1 MADRGTRSGG
11 FSGDRDRGPSLPA
24 GLRSQTA
31 KGAMLIVLAVI
42 VGIVLLQIVDPG
54 KTGPVGARTTSSTAS
69 TTTSTTAPKSST
81 TSTTK
86 AATPQKTA
94 AQVHLL
100 VLNAGAPTGSAGN
113 VSTNLKNQGYTNQ
126 GTPAD
131 NATHIT
137 GEKVLCLPGLTRE
150 AAKIVQLLGPGTASG
165 TLTAPLP
172 TGAAGFDCVVLVGSG

>member
-1 MADRGTRSGG
+1 
-11 FSGDRDRGPSLPA
+11 
-24 GLRSQTA
+24 
-31 KGAMLIVLAVI
+31 MLIALAVI

-54 KTGPVGARTTSSTAS
+54 KTGPVGARTTNSTAS

-86 AATPQKTA
+86 AAATPEKTA

-137 GEKVLCLPGLTRE
+137 GEKVLCLPALTRE

-165 TLTAPLP
+165 PLAAPLP